1 MSDNKFTD
9 QELDICRSTD
19 MAALAESLGYTVTH
33 HHKWQTLKEA
43 QHIVIKQNTRYYDN
57 YKKEWGDAVTFI
69 QEHKNLSFP
78 EAVEFLLAFNGH
90 ARDTPVQQKHH
101 PVKPEPKEPVK
112 FVLPEPNEDCKKVFS
127 YLRKRGIAYQVI
139 KNFVGAGLLYEDKEY
154 HNCVFVGK
162 DADGQAVF
170 GYKRGT
176 YDKDGVGF
184 KGDVDGSNKDIAF
197 RLPCDPKLEMVR
209 VYESPIDL
217 MSDMTMR
224 RFITSNCVALCCL
237 GDNALETY
245 LKENPHIKR
254 IDLCLDNDQWGRQA
268 AERMKEKYE
277 KSGYEVRDFTP
288 PKGKDWNEYLQIKNE
303 KKRERSDS
311 R

>member
-57 YKKEWGDAVTFI
+57 YKKEWGDAVTFV

-78 EAVEFLLAFNGH
+78 EAVEFLLAFNGQ
-90 ARDTPVQQKHH
+90 ARDQ
-101 PVKPEPKEPVK
+101 PVKQVPKVVHQEKSAPAE
-112 FVLPEPNEDCKKVFS
+112 FTLPAPNDEYKKVFS
-127 YLRKRGIAYQVI
+127 YLRKRGIAHQVI
-139 KNFVGAGLLYEDKEY
+139 KNFVDAGLLYEDKEH
-154 HNCVFVGK
+154 HNCVFIGK
-162 DADGQAVF
+162 DTDGQAVF

-197 RLPCDPKLEMVR
+197 RLSCDPSLDMVR

-224 RFITSNCVALCCL
+224 RFINSNCVALCCL

-245 LKENPHIKR
+245 LKENPHIRR

-268 AERMKEKYE
+268 AERFNEKYE

-288 PKGKDWNEYLQIKNE
+288 PKGKDWNEYLQIKKE

>member
-1 MSDNKFTD
+1 MKDNKFSD
-9 QELDICRSTD
+9 QELEVAANTDIAS
-19 MAALAESLGYTVTH
+19 LAESFGYTVDRKH
-33 HHKWQTLKEA
+33 RWGIIKEA
-43 QHIVIKQNTRYYDN
+43 QHIVIKENNRFYDN
-57 YKKEWGDAVTFI
+57 YKKVWGDAISFV
-69 QEHKNLSFP
+69 QQHKNMSFP
-78 EAVEFLLAFNGH
+78 EAVQFLLEFNGQEKIQSEKVVPIVIPNDRKTS
-90 ARDTPVQQKHH
+90 AD
-101 PVKPEPKEPVK
+101 
-112 FVLPEPNEDCKKVFS
+112 FALPEANEDCRKVFS

-139 KNFVGAGLLYEDKEY
+139 KSFVDAGLLYEDKKH

-162 DADGQAVF
+162 DTAGQSVF

-184 KGDVDGSNKDIAF
+184 KGDVEGSNKDFAF
-197 RLPCDPKLEMVR
+197 RLPCNPDLNMVR
-209 VYESPIDL
+209 VYEAPIDL

-237 GDNALETY
+237 GDGALETY
-245 LKENPHIKR
+245 LKENSHIKR
-254 IDLCLDNDQWGRQA
+254 IDLCLDNDKWGREA

-288 PKGKDWNEYLQIKNE
+288 AEGKDWNEYLQIKKE
-303 KKRERSDS
+303 KKRERSE